1 MRMQNGPKMPKTSPL
16 ITGRKPLTATVN
28 KYKRGVVAVVA
39 GSDRYP
45 GAAILTV
52 GGARRGGA
60 GYVKYF
66 SKSSWLR
73 QEIAAKFPDV
83 VPIKSISEEK
93 FDALVVGPGAVTL
106 RKLPEINQIV
116 LDGAAMKLA
125 NVLAK
130 VSENGLA
137 KRKPSNPQCSQ
148 ILVVTPH
155 EGELKFLGYNQP
167 KSTKEREQI
176 ARKIARELGVI
187 VVLKGNKTLI
197 AAPSGKFIVDSIG
210 GPELATAGSGD
221 VLAGLIG
228 TFLAS
233 WQPKNHIDAQ
243 KVVAAAVK
251 LHSMA
256 GKHAAKRLKSVVA
269 TDLLESLAHC

>member
-1 MRMQNGPKMPKTSPL
+1 M
-16 ITGRKPLTATVN
+16 
-28 KYKRGVVAVVA
+28 
-39 GSDRYP
+39 
-45 GAAILTV
+45 
-52 GGARRGGA
+52 
-60 GYVKYF
+60 
-66 SKSSWLR
+66 
-73 QEIAAKFPDV
+73 
-83 VPIKSISEEK
+83 
-93 FDALVVGPGAVTL
+93 
-106 RKLPEINQIV
+106 
-116 LDGAAMKLA
+116 
-125 NVLAK
+125 
-130 VSENGLA
+130 
-137 KRKPSNPQCSQ
+137 
-148 ILVVTPH
+148 TPH

-228 TFLAS
+228 AFLAS

>member
-93 FDALVVGPGAVTL
+93 IDALVVGPGAVTL

-130 VSENGLA
+130 VSENWLA

-228 TFLAS
+228 AFLAS

>member
-93 FDALVVGPGAVTL
+93 IDALVVGPGAVTL

-197 AAPSGKFIVDSIG
+197 AAPSGKLIVDSIG

-228 TFLAS
+228 AFLAS